1 MQFYNNKIY
10 FLRLIADMIVIAI
23 SLFLSILY
31 INNFKISYITPVEYL
46 FIVYQITAWYF
57 IVKGNDLYND
67 SRSKKGLA
75 NEVFKT
81 FLSVGILAITIIFL
95 LFFVRNAAFGPK
107 FVAFYISLLILILPI
122 EKFIMKYFLHYLRK
136 NGLNIRRIVIIG
148 QGKAAM
154 RFYQLI
160 QSNNHFG
167 YTVAGFVDD
176 EKNPGKNENIRVL
189 GTIEQLKEIISE
201 HKINEVI
208 VAIPNV
214 TEERINEISDIVNHE
229 GARVRI
235 IPDFYHLY
243 YNRYVVKNFGSIPVV
258 SIRKEPLEEPH
269 WRNVKRMF
277 DIFFSIFVLI
287 TICSWLFP
295 IIAIAI
301 RINSKG
307 PIFFKQKRLGKDKKE
322 FDCYKFRSMYV
333 NKNADQ
339 LQATRGDSRI
349 TKVGAFLRKTS
360 LDEFP
365 QFWNV
370 LKGDMSVVGPRPHM
384 LKHNIE
390 YSKIIDHYMV
400 RQLVK
405 PGITGWAQI
414 NGYRGETKEDIEMI
428 NRVEYDVWYL
438 ENWYFL
444 LDLKIIFLTFW
455 NVFKGEE
462 KAY

>member
-10 FLRLIADMIVIAI
+10 VLRLIADLVVIAV

-31 INNFKISYITPVEYL
+31 INNFEIQYIQPIEYL
-46 FIVYQITAWYF
+46 FILYQITSWYF

-75 NEVFKT
+75 NEIFKT
-81 FLSVGILAITIIFL
+81 FTSVGILTITIIFL
-95 LFFVRNAAFGPK
+95 LFFVNNSVYGPK
-107 FVAFYISLLILILPI
+107 FVAIYISLLLLILPF
-122 EKFIMKYFLHYLRK
+122 EKFSMKYFLHYLRK
-136 NGLNIRRIVIIG
+136 NGLNIKRIIIVG
-148 QGKAAM
+148 RGKAAM
-154 RFYQLI
+154 RFYKLI
-160 QSNNHFG
+160 QNNNHFG
-167 YTVAGFVDD
+167 YTVVGFVDD
-176 EKNPGKNENIRVL
+176 EFDINNSDIRVL
-189 GTIEQLKEIISE
+189 GKTNQLHDILVE
-201 HKINEVI
+201 HKIHEVI
-208 VAIPNV
+208 VAIPNIN
-214 TEERINEISDIVNHE
+214 EEQINEITDIVNQE
-229 GARVRI
+229 GLRVRI

-243 YNRYVVKNFGSIPVV
+243 YNRYVVKNFGNIPVV

-269 WRNVKRMF
+269 WRNVKRIF
-277 DIFFSIFVLI
+277 DIFFSALVLLLV
-287 TICSWLFP
+287 CSWLFP

-301 RINSKG
+301 KINSRG
-307 PIFFKQKRLGKDKKE
+307 PVFFKQMRLGRDKKE
-322 FDCYKFRSMYV
+322 FVCYKFRSMYT
-333 NKNADQ
+333 NKKADEK
-339 LQATRGDSRI
+339 QATKNDSRV
-349 TKVGAFLRKTS
+349 TRVGRFLRKTS

-384 LKHNIE
+384 IKQNIE

-455 NVFKGEE
+455 NIFKGEE